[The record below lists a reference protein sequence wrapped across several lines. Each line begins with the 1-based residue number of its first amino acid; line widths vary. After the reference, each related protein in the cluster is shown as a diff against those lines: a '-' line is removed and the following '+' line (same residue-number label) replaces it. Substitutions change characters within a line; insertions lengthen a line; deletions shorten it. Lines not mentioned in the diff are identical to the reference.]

1 MIKINN
7 KVIIWFLTNSLFL
20 ASLVGGIS
28 FGIKGL
34 LNIGIF
40 CVWFMFACSLLFLM
54 DEVIKNSAE
63 KGFAVP
69 IYVDI
74 TFDLIVLLYLV
85 YNSFF
90 ITGIAYL
97 VYTIMQSGLRN
108 EVEKRIKEREV
119 PNESKGV

>member
-1 MIKINN
+1 MIKIND
-7 KVIIWFLTNSLFL
+7 KAIIWFLINASFL
-20 ASLVGGIS
+20 ATLVGGIS
-28 FGIKGL
+28 FGINGL

-40 CVWFMFACSLLFLM
+40 CVWFMFVGSLLFLR
-54 DEVIKNSAE
+54 DEVIENSTK
-63 KGFAVP
+63 KGFSVP

-97 VYTIMQSGLRN
+97 IHIIMQSALRSEVDKRLKEKEKEN
-108 EVEKRIKEREV
+108 E
-119 PNESKGV
+119 